1 MAAFRLARSHRKIPA
16 IVNAATK
23 DRLMKVSEKMLLSI
37 QALAHPARL
46 WIVAQLSDGRRAY
59 VSELAREAQISRPLM
74 KMHLR
79 KLEAAELVVSQ
90 FETAQSGKA
99 ANFYEIVPFALAIDP
114 QSIAQAGPF
123 PTPGTLHSTG
133 DSDD

>member
-1 MAAFRLARSHRKIPA
+1 
-16 IVNAATK
+16 
-23 DRLMKVSEKMLLSI
+23 MKASEKMLLQI

-79 KLEAAELVVSQ
+79 KLEAAELVVSE
-90 FETAQSGKA
+90 FETARSGKA
-99 ANFYEIVPFALAIDP
+99 ANFYEIVPFVLAIDP

-123 PTPGTLHSTG
+123 PTPGALHSTG